1 MRRYLM
7 LFFVLSLILAS
18 TFATTAATQQLTFA
32 TGGTSGTYYPLGE
45 AMAQVWN
52 NNISGIQVSVQAT
65 GASAENIRL
74 LNNKR
79 VDLAFVQNDINHYAY
94 RGIEIFK
101 GEKLPDFKVIA
112 ALYPETVQIVVRAES
127 NIRTVAD
134 LKGKRVSVGASGSG
148 VEANARQ
155 ILGNAKLTYR
165 DLTPVF
171 LPFAESAEELKHN
184 NIDAFFVVA
193 GHPTAA
199 IQDIATQLKIRI
211 LDFSE
216 KELQSLRHE
225 YEFYSKVFIP
235 ASTYNG
241 LVPPATT
248 VAVKAS
254 LVCSSNLDNNLVYNL
269 TKALFEHRRELDHPK
284 ASEFSL
290 QHAKAGIT
298 TPFHPGALRY
308 YSEKGID

>member
-1 MRRYLM
+1 M
-7 LFFVLSLILAS
+7 LFLILALILA
-18 TFATTAATQQLTFA
+18 TTLTTAAATNQLNFA

-45 AMAQVWN
+45 AMAQLWN
-52 NNISGIQVSVQAT
+52 KNISGINVTVQAT

-74 LNNKR
+74 LNNKQ
-79 VDLAFVQNDINHYAY
+79 VDLAFVQNDIIHYAY

-112 ALYPETVQIVVRAES
+112 ALYPETVQIVVRADG

-134 LKGKRVSVGASGSG
+134 LRGKRVSVGAHGSG
-148 VEANARQ
+148 GEANARQ

-165 DLTPVF
+165 DLTAVF
-171 LPFAESAEELKHN
+171 LPFAESVEELKSN
-184 NIDAFFVVA
+184 NIDACFIVA

-199 IQDIATQLKIRI
+199 IQDIASQLKIRI

-216 KELQSLRHE
+216 KEIASLRNE

-235 ASTYNG
+235 ADAYGG
-241 LVPPATT
+241 LVPPTTT

-254 LVCSSNLDNNLVYNL
+254 LVCNSNLDENLVYNL
-269 TKALFEHRRELDHPK
+269 TKILFENRRDLAHPK

-298 TPFHPGALRY
+298 APFHTGALKY
-308 YSEKGID
+308 YNEKSIR